1 MIKQSE
7 CIECVVLLGTSRVLF
22 IPQCS
27 LHMILATALVERLG
41 IYCFILKIYNI
52 HLISSL
58 YYYQNRLSRSIYLVS
73 SRQGSCIPAIPCI

>member
-7 CIECVVLLGTSRVLF
+7 CIECIVLLRTSRVLF
-22 IPQCS
+22 NPQCS
-27 LHMILATALVERLG
+27 LDMILATTLVERLG

-52 HLISSL
+52 HMISSF
-58 YYYQNRLSRSIYLVS
+58 YQNQLSHSTYLVS